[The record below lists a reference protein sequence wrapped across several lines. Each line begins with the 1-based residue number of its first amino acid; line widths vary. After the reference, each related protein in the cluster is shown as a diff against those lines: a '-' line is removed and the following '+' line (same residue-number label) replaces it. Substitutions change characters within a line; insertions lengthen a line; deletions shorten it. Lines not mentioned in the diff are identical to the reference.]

1 MTRVCSVA
9 VFVAA
14 VLCGGCATV
23 NSERAADRMAAVRA
37 ISDEDALYE
46 ALDETSFAD
55 VRVEAVRRLS
65 REDLLVRAAWRGDL
79 TDAVREDAIRRIRS
93 EDELSRFVVSSGFGE
108 ALRRTALA
116 GIVDQARLCGFATN
130 AAVPL
135 ALRRSALD
143 RMDDPALAE
152 SLLALRPPPEDW
164 ICRRAVSLVADSA
177 VLRETA
183 LRTDMPGDVRS
194 AAAERVQD
202 SDDLLRLFLESTD
215 ALPALRAIRGLPA
228 PAFGTAAA
236 RPRALSLLDGL
247 PGDGDAAQVLPLLD
261 GVPALEAPGRQKRIA
276 DALLA
281 ADSSALR
288 RFAQD
293 NLFDSEAVER
303 IALEGSDDLSVWALS
318 LRPGEDAA
326 ARIAAGAKSVAA
338 QCRALSLVG
347 SRTKIEDI
355 ARRGRSRA
363 VRLAAIDRLGQESR
377 DVLAALSEDDDA
389 TVRTRALA
397 RLQNAVG
404 TGDEEIGRLR
414 ERDEERRRR
423 AERERADAERKA
435 AAEEREAEQAFRRK
449 VLGALGGSQ
458 IEGFHRYLAVREK
471 AGLRDERTFSFT
483 GQIEEISRG
492 AGADILDSRRRVILA
507 VRDESGRRF
516 PVTID
521 LSVSLSASVDIGD
534 VATFAGTFRSGDANQ
549 AHLVRG
555 VLRSTGLPE

>member
-1 MTRVCSVA
+1 MTRVRSVA

-164 ICRRAVSLVADSA
+164 VCERAVSLAADPA

-183 LRTDMPGDVRS
+183 LRTDLPDSVRS
-194 AAAERVQD
+194 AAAERIQD
-202 SDDLLRLFLESTD
+202 PDGLLRLFLESTD

-228 PAFGTAAA
+228 PAFGTPAA
-236 RPRALSLLDGL
+236 RTRALSLLDGL

-338 QCRALSLVG
+338 QCRALSLVS
-347 SRTKIEDI
+347 SRPKIEDV

-363 VRLAAIDRLGQESR
+363 VRLAAIDRLGGESR
-377 DVLAALSEDDDA
+377 DVLAALAEDADA
-389 TVRTRALA
+389 VVRTRALA
-397 RLQNAVG
+397 RLQTAAG
-404 TGDEEIGRLR
+404 TDDEIAQLK
-414 ERDEERRRR
+414 ERDEERRKRT
-423 AERERADAERKA
+423 ERERAEAERKA
-435 AAEEREAEQAFRRK
+435 AAAEREAEKEFLRK
-449 VLGALGGSQ
+449 ALGTLGGSQ
-458 IEGFHRYLAVREK
+458 IEAFRRYLAVREK
-471 AGLRDERTFSFT
+471 EGLRDKRTFSFT
-483 GQIEEISRG
+483 GRIEKIARG
-492 AGADILDSRRRVILA
+492 AGTDVLDARHRVILA